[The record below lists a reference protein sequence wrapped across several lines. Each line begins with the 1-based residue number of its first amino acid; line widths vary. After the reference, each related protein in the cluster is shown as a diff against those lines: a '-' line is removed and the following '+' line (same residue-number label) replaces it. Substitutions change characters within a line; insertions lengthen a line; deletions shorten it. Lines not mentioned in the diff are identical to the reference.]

1 MVDAMS
7 MTVVWL
13 LCLGVPLAMGLWAQS
28 KVKRT
33 FARWSEVPVRNG
45 MTGAQA
51 AAAVV
56 RASGLPDVEIRAVE
70 GRLSDHYDPRN
81 RTLNLSAGVGQ
92 ASTVAALGVAAHE
105 AGHAIQD
112 GAGYTP
118 MRIRQTVVPVA
129 SFGSSLAFPLI
140 IIGFVVGSFG
150 LVNVGLALFSLIVLF
165 QLITLPVEF
174 DASRRALVAL
184 REGGLLSA
192 DELGG
197 AKQVLSAA
205 AWTYVAAFVAAL
217 GQLLYFFLASRR

>member
-1 MVDAMS
+1 MQL
-7 MTVVWL
+7 TVIWL
-13 LCLGVPLAMGLWAQS
+13 LCMGVPLLMGLWAQS

-33 FARWSEVPVRNG
+33 FAKWSEVPVHNG

-51 AAAVV
+51 AAEVV
-56 RASGLPDVEIRAVE
+56 QASGLPDVEIRAVE

-81 RTLNLSAGVGQ
+81 RTLNLSPDVGQ

-112 GAGYTP
+112 GRGYWP
-118 MRIRQTVVPVA
+118 MRVRQTVVPVA
-129 SFGSSLAFPLI
+129 SIGSSLAFPLI
-140 IIGFVVGSFG
+140 FLGFILGSLG
-150 LVNVGLALFSLIVLF
+150 LVNVGLALFTAIVLF

-184 REGGLLSA
+184 NDGGLLTT

-197 AKQVLSAA
+197 ARQVLSAA
-205 AWTYVAAFVAAL
+205 AWTYVAAFVASVA
-217 GQLLYFFLASRR
+217 QLLYFFLASRR

>member
-1 MVDAMS
+1 MS
-7 MTVVWL
+7 MTIVWL
-13 LCLGVPLAMGLWAQS
+13 LCLGVPLAMGLWAQR

-33 FARWSEVPVRNG
+33 FSRWSEVPVRNG

-51 AAAVV
+51 AAEVV
-56 RASGLPDVEIRAVE
+56 RASGLRDVEIRAVE

-81 RTLNLSAGVGQ
+81 RTLNLSADVGQ

-112 GAGYTP
+112 ARGYTP

-129 SFGSSLAFPLI
+129 QFGSGLAFPI
-140 IIGFVVGSFG
+140 IILGFIFGSLG
-150 LVNVGLALFSLIVLF
+150 LVNVGLALFTAVVLF
-165 QLITLPVEF
+165 QLVTLPVEF

-184 REGGLLSA
+184 REGGLLA
-192 DELGG
+192 TDELDG

-217 GQLLYFFLASRR
+217 GQLLYFFLASRE

>member
-1 MVDAMS
+1 MS

-13 LCLGVPLAMGLWAQS
+13 LTLIVPILLGLWAQM

-33 FARWSEVPVRNG
+33 FARWSQVPVRNG

-51 AAAVV
+51 AAEVV

-70 GRLSDHYDPRN
+70 GQLSDHYDPRN
-81 RTLNLSAGVGQ
+81 RTLNLSADVGA

-112 GAGYTP
+112 ARGYVP

-129 SFGSSLAFPLI
+129 SIGSSLAFPVIFL
-140 IIGFVVGSFG
+140 GFILGSFG
-150 LVNVGLALFSLIVLF
+150 LVNIGLALFTAIVLF
-165 QLITLPVEF
+165 QLVTLPVEF

-184 REGGLLSA
+184 REGGLLQT
-192 DELGG
+192 DEIDG

-205 AWTYVAAFVAAL
+205 AWTYVAAFVASAA
-217 GQLLYFFLASRR
+217 QLLYFFLASRR

>member
-1 MVDAMS
+1 MQL
-7 MTVVWL
+7 TVIWL
-13 LCLGVPLAMGLWAQS
+13 LCMGVPLILGLWAQS

-33 FARWSEVPVRNG
+33 FARWSKVPVHNG

-51 AAAVV
+51 AAEVV

-81 RTLNLSAGVGQ
+81 RTLNLSADVGQ

-112 GAGYTP
+112 GRGYWP
-118 MRIRQTVVPVA
+118 MRVRQTVVPVA
-129 SFGSSLAFPLI
+129 SIGSSLAFPLI
-140 IIGFVVGSFG
+140 FLGFILGSLG
-150 LVNVGLALFSLIVLF
+150 LVNVGLALFTAIVLF

-184 REGGLLSA
+184 NDGGLLTTE
-192 DELGG
+192 ELGG
-197 AKQVLSAA
+197 ARQVLSAA
-205 AWTYVAAFVAAL
+205 AWTYVAAFVASVA
-217 GQLLYFFLASRR
+217 QLLYFFLASRR

>member
-1 MVDAMS
+1 MQL
-7 MTVVWL
+7 TVIWL
-13 LCLGVPLAMGLWAQS
+13 LCMGVPLLMGLWAQS

-33 FARWSEVPVRNG
+33 FAKWSEVPVHNG

-51 AAAVV
+51 AAEVV

-81 RTLNLSAGVGQ
+81 RTLNLSPDVGQ

-112 GAGYTP
+112 GRGYWP
-118 MRIRQTVVPVA
+118 MRVRQTVVPVA
-129 SFGSSLAFPLI
+129 SIGSSLAFPLI
-140 IIGFVVGSFG
+140 FLGFILGSLG
-150 LVNVGLALFSLIVLF
+150 LVNVGLALFTAIVLF

-184 REGGLLSA
+184 NDGGLLTT

-197 AKQVLSAA
+197 ARQVLSAA
-205 AWTYVAAFVAAL
+205 AWTYVAAFVASVA
-217 GQLLYFFLASRR
+217 QLLYFFLASRR

>member
-1 MVDAMS
+1 MQL
-7 MTVVWL
+7 TVIWL
-13 LCLGVPLAMGLWAQS
+13 LCMGVPLLMGLWAQS

-33 FARWSEVPVRNG
+33 FAKWSEVPVHNG

-51 AAAVV
+51 AAEVV

-81 RTLNLSAGVGQ
+81 RTLNLSPDVGQ

-112 GAGYTP
+112 GRGYWP
-118 MRIRQTVVPVA
+118 MRVRQTVVPVA
-129 SFGSSLAFPLI
+129 SIGSSLAFPLI
-140 IIGFVVGSFG
+140 FLGFILGSLG
-150 LVNVGLALFSLIVLF
+150 LVNVGLALFTAIVLF

-184 REGGLLSA
+184 NDGGLLTTE
-192 DELGG
+192 ELGG
-197 AKQVLSAA
+197 ARQVLSAA
-205 AWTYVAAFVAAL
+205 AWTYVAAFVASVA
-217 GQLLYFFLASRR
+217 QLLYFFLASRR

>member
-1 MVDAMS
+1 MS
-7 MTVVWL
+7 TTLVWL
-13 LCLGVPLAMGLWAQS
+13 ACMIVPLGLGLWAQA

-51 AAAVV
+51 AAEVI
-56 RASGLPDVEIRAVE
+56 RSSGLPDVEIRAVQ
-70 GRLSDHYDPRN
+70 GRLSDHYDPRS
-81 RTLNLSAGVGQ
+81 RTLNLSPDVGAA
-92 ASTVAALGVAAHE
+92 ASVAALGVAAHE

-112 GAGYTP
+112 ARGYVP

-129 SFGSSLAFPLI
+129 SIGSSLAFPLI
-140 IIGFVVGSFG
+140 FLGFILGSLG
-150 LVNVGLALFSLIVLF
+150 LVNVGLALFTAIVLF

-184 REGGLLSA
+184 RDGGLLQA
-192 DELGG
+192 DELDG

-205 AWTYVAAFVAAL
+205 AWTYVAAFVAAAA
-217 GQLLYFFLASRR
+217 QLLYFFLASRR